1 MATPKYTF
9 PSLKLETP
17 QLIPKATPQLS
28 GLQFPTPQLKAPNL
42 SLQPGAL
49 GKQQIKEVSNL
60 SYSNK
65 NGSTNAKPKTSN
77 GSSFGNSLASAGVN
91 AIGSQL
97 SQMATDQIFGD
108 SDLGRGLGTL
118 FSSGISSAANTIGNN
133 IIKGSALMGGLGQNM
148 GASLAGA
155 GAGLAANYMGQG
167 ITNLMGDTRLGRA
180 VGAGFATGAGAIGG
194 TAASALATGSNVTKA
209 LSSINPVGLGM
220 NIAGAALGAAAGP
233 SKEYSGKYGGITQG
247 MDMAYDAIT
256 VGANF
261 IPGAG
266 QIVSG
271 ALALNKGLSNIF
283 GSTDGMCVCAGT
295 KVYTASGK
303 LVNIEDLKQEDGI
316 IGWNQITHEIRPN
329 TIKGFIEPRK
339 KECLRIKLENG
350 IKLECSIDH
359 PILSNIREKAETHRI
374 NGKRIAYRDWEFR
387 RADELKVGNWVGLAN
402 NVDYWGEKELPNAYL
417 VGMLIGDGTYTYES
431 SCKLWT
437 ADPSTWKY
445 LEENNLAVLIKQYTP
460 ENSNGKY
467 QIENRDYRIIN
478 GMQLVKDL
486 GIAYQ
491 SGKDKTLPKNIQEYN
506 RNSICKLI
514 AGLYDTDGSI
524 SANES
529 KKQYS
534 VTLYQSNLK
543 LLNSIRI
550 LLYKLGINSTIN
562 KRKASVNKLKNGKV
576 INSNESYRLE
586 LTDRKSIINFYKF
599 IPLNIDYKK
608 ESLQKV
614 YNIVKDKLDKDHSDL
629 SGAKQVKIIS
639 IEKIGVQTVYNL
651 EAAEDHTYLA
661 NNIIT
666 HNTKQ
671 DAILGSAFMPAPV
684 KWINVWGSSKTGTF
698 DNQSWQ
704 NSEKANSFMGNAFG
718 NLNDKFDQAREEA
731 GKVYG
736 TFSRGAYKRAQQNI
750 DFANQAWGK
759 IMRMADQNEIQNI

>member
-1 MATPKYTF
+1 MATSKYTF

-17 QLIPKATPQLS
+17 QLIPKVTPQLS

-233 SKEYSGKYGGITQG
+233 SKEYGGKYGGITQG

-256 VGANF
+256 IGANF

-283 GSTDGMCVCAGT
+283 GSTDGMT
-295 KVYTASGK
+295 KT
-303 LVNIEDLKQEDGI
+303 
-316 IGWNQITHEIRPN
+316 
-329 TIKGFIEPRK
+329 
-339 KECLRIKLENG
+339 
-350 IKLECSIDH
+350 
-359 PILSNIREKAETHRI
+359 
-374 NGKRIAYRDWEFR
+374 
-387 RADELKVGNWVGLAN
+387 
-402 NVDYWGEKELPNAYL
+402 
-417 VGMLIGDGTYTYES
+417 
-431 SCKLWT
+431 
-437 ADPSTWKY
+437 
-445 LEENNLAVLIKQYTP
+445 
-460 ENSNGKY
+460 
-467 QIENRDYRIIN
+467 
-478 GMQLVKDL
+478 
-486 GIAYQ
+486 
-491 SGKDKTLPKNIQEYN
+491 
-506 RNSICKLI
+506 
-514 AGLYDTDGSI
+514 
-524 SANES
+524 
-529 KKQYS
+529 
-534 VTLYQSNLK
+534 
-543 LLNSIRI
+543 
-550 LLYKLGINSTIN
+550 
-562 KRKASVNKLKNGKV
+562 
-576 INSNESYRLE
+576 
-586 LTDRKSIINFYKF
+586 
-599 IPLNIDYKK
+599 
-608 ESLQKV
+608 
-614 YNIVKDKLDKDHSDL
+614 
-629 SGAKQVKIIS
+629 
-639 IEKIGVQTVYNL
+639 
-651 EAAEDHTYLA
+651 
-661 NNIIT
+661 
-666 HNTKQ
+666 

-759 IMRMADQNEIQNI
+759 IMRMADQNEIQNIRSQYMSSINNQRYAQNIQGGWSPMSRGKLGMKILNNATNHTVGMRLLSGAALIDNKQIILSRCRDLD